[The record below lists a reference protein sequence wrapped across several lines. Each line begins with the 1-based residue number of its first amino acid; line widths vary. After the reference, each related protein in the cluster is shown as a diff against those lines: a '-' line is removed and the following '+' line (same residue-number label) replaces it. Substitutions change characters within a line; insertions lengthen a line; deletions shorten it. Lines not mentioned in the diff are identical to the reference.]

1 MARRRE
7 APVRNVM
14 PDTVYGSE
22 LISKFINQVMVSGK
36 KSVAES
42 IVYGALDILSR
53 EVTDTQLADVF
64 EKVLDNARPLVEVK
78 SRRVGGATYQVPIE
92 VSMSRGRT
100 LAMKWLKTGASARRE
115 KSMYERLGREMV
127 EAYHGRG
134 AAVKKR
140 DDSHKMA
147 DANKAFAHFRW

>member
-7 APVRNVM
+7 APVRDVI

-22 LISKFINQVMVSGK
+22 LISKFINQIMVSGK
-36 KSVAES
+36 KAIAEA
-42 IVYGALDILSR
+42 IVYGALDIVSR
-53 EVTDTQLADVF
+53 EVTDTDVLPAF
-64 EKVLDNARPLVEVK
+64 ERILDNARPLVEVK

-92 VSMSRGRT
+92 VGMARGRT
-100 LAMKWLKTGASARRE
+100 LAMKWLRSGASSRRE

-140 DDSHKMA
+140 EDAHKMA
-147 DANKAFAHFRW
+147 EANKAFAHFRW

>member
-7 APVRNVM
+7 APVRHVM

-22 LISKFINQVMVSGK
+22 LVSKFINQVMVSGK
-36 KSVAES
+36 KSVAEA
-42 IVYGALDILSR
+42 IVYGALEILSK
-53 EVTDTQLADVF
+53 EISDVQAVDAF

-92 VSMSRGRT
+92 VAPPRGRT
-100 LAMKWLKTGASARRE
+100 LAMKWLKSAASSRRE
-115 KSMYERLGREMV
+115 KSMFERLGREMV

-140 DDSHKMA
+140 EDAHKMA

>member
-1 MARRRE
+1 MARRHA
-7 APVRNVM
+7 APIRQVM
-14 PDTVYGSE
+14 PDPVYESE

-36 KSVAES
+36 KSIAEA
-42 IVYGALDILSR
+42 IVYGALEILSR
-53 EVTDTQLADVF
+53 EVTDVKAVEAF

-92 VSMSRGRT
+92 VAPARGRT
-100 LAMKWLKTGASARRE
+100 LAMKWLKSGASARRE

-127 EAYHGRG
+127 DAFHGRG

-140 DDSHKMA
+140 EDAHKMA
-147 DANKAFAHFRW
+147 EANKAFAHFRW